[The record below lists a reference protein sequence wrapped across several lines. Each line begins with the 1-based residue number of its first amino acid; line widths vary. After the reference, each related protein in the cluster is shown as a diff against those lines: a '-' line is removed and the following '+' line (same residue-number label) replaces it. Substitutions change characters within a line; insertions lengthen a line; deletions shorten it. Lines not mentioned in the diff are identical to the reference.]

1 MTELLN
7 ITGQPKMR
15 KPTMIV
21 GWETDTAQLGS
32 RVTDY
37 LIKNL
42 DAQPFADIAPEE
54 FFPLGGVTIENDI
67 VQFPQSTFYAS
78 REHNLIIFRSAQ
90 PRFEWHKFLSLIIDV
105 AQDFYRVKEMY
116 AVGGMITMAAHTIPR
131 ETWATFSTPQFK
143 KTLNSCQLFREMEFE
158 TPPGARPTLNSY
170 LLWIAK
176 TRKLAAANLWVPVPF
191 YLAGHDD
198 YFAHKQALEF
208 FNKRLTLGLDYST
221 LDTSIKQQ
229 NDKLARLRQSSAEID
244 ACLKKLEN
252 NQGLAEEEHGDLVKA
267 VDESLRKRAK

>member
-1 MTELLN
+1 
-7 ITGQPKMR
+7 
-15 KPTMIV
+15 
-21 GWETDTAQLGS
+21 
-32 RVTDY
+32 
-37 LIKNL
+37 
-42 DAQPFADIAPEE
+42 
-54 FFPLGGVTIENDI
+54 
-67 VQFPQSTFYAS
+67 
-78 REHNLIIFRSAQ
+78 
-90 PRFEWHKFLSLIIDV
+90 
-105 AQDFYRVKEMY
+105 
-116 AVGGMITMAAHTIPR
+116 
-131 ETWATFSTPQFK
+131 
-143 KTLNSCQLFREMEFE
+143 
-158 TPPGARPTLNSY
+158 LNSY

-252 NQGLAEEEHGDLVKA
+252 NQGW
-267 VDESLRKRAK
+267 RKKSTETW